1 MKKVKKHCEIHSL
14 DYEATY
20 IEFLDIYSKCPK
32 CSEMQKEKELKEKLK
47 KEQIENLKMKEHF
60 ERYIN
65 ENSNIP
71 QRYLKFDL
79 NYDFEN
85 VKKNEKF
92 LKEPLE
98 NNIFIIGDT
107 GAGKTLF
114 LSKVLINNAS
124 KYPVYLNGNDLML
137 IQDNDFK
144 LSQVLDKIQDKGIVA
159 IDEVQML
166 IFGERFLL
174 MDAIIDRA
182 YNQNSKIIL
191 CGNLTREGL
200 KILSNKQWKRVS
212 SRFKQGG
219 VNILDFGDRDL
230 R

>member
-1 MKKVKKHCEIHSL
+1 
-14 DYEATY
+14 
-20 IEFLDIYSKCPK
+20 
-32 CSEMQKEKELKEKLK
+32 
-47 KEQIENLKMKEHF
+47 
-60 ERYIN
+60 
-65 ENSNIP
+65 
-71 QRYLKFDL
+71 
-79 NYDFEN
+79 
-85 VKKNEKF
+85 
-92 LKEPLE
+92 
-98 NNIFIIGDT
+98 
-107 GAGKTLF
+107 
-114 LSKVLINNAS
+114 INNAS
-124 KYPVYLNGNDLML
+124 KYPMYLNGNDLML
-137 IQDNDFK
+137 IKDNDFK

-219 VNILDFGDRDL
+219 VSILDFGDKDL